1 VLVADRR
8 RKETRTV
15 PRPWD
20 GESSTDGAKPGLTA
34 NVETGHVQA
43 VGFRAMLAA
52 TQMRGAVKLG

>member
-1 VLVADRR
+1 MLVADRR
-8 RKETRTV
+8 RKEPRTV

-20 GESSTDGAKPGLTA
+20 GASETGSKPGLTA

-43 VGFRAMLAA
+43 VGYKAMLAA